1 MRGLAILLSFNLLGT
16 VLHTALGVP
25 LPGGVL
31 GLILFTACLFLGWIK
46 LEWVEQTAS
55 LLLRH
60 MLLFFAPV
68 VVGVIQFGPQIRQ
81 EWAVIAV
88 SLIGSTLSVMLVT
101 GWIATASMGVKRRKQ
116 P

>member
-1 MRGLAILLSFNLLGT
+1 MRGFAILLVFNLLGNL
-16 VLHTALGVP
+16 LHAGLGVP

-31 GLILFTACLFLGWIK
+31 GLILFTACLFLKLIK
-46 LEWVEQTAS
+46 LEWVEQTAT

-68 VVGVIQFGPQIRQ
+68 IVGVIQFGPQIRQ
-81 EWAVIAV
+81 EWLAIAV
-88 SLIGSTLSVMLVT
+88 SLIGSTLAVMLVT
-101 GWIATASMGVKRRKQ
+101 GWIATAAIATKREKQ

>member
-1 MRGLAILLSFNLLGT
+1 MRGIAILLSFNLLGA

-31 GLILFTACLFLGWIK
+31 GLMLFTACLFLKWIK

-68 VVGVIQFGPQIRQ
+68 IVGVIQFGPQIRQ
-81 EWAVIAV
+81 EWAAISV
-88 SLIGSTLSVMLVT
+88 SLIGSTLAVMLVT
-101 GWIATASMGVKRRKQ
+101 GWIATAAMGEKREKRS
-116 P
+116 